1 VKLSVIVPVLNEAR
15 TLAKILD
22 RVLAVPVVSEVVVV
36 DDGSTDETFAIAQGY
51 ASRGAGTERTEGVT
65 AEQKSG
71 PKPTYPSAGV
81 EAASHAYT
89 DTPAVV
95 AVRHEKN
102 RGKGAAIRTGLDHV
116 TGDYVVIQD
125 GDLEYDPVDFVKM
138 VREAEKG
145 ATVVY
150 GSRIL
155 GRNKFSYLRFYF
167 GGRVLSILTNLL
179 YGAGI
184 TDEPTCYKMIRTDL
198 LKRMDLQ
205 CERFEFCPEVT
216 AKAARLG
223 ARIVEVPISYAPRS
237 ISEGKK
243 IRWTDGWEAV
253 TTLWRYRRWTALK

>member
-1 VKLSVIVPVLNEAR
+1 VRLSVIVPVLNEAR

-22 RVLAVPVVSEVVVV
+22 RVLAVPVVSEVIVV
-36 DDGSTDETFAIAQGY
+36 DDGSTDETFAIAESY
-51 ASRGAGTERTEGVT
+51 AARSAGTAASLDG
-65 AEQKSG
+65 A
-71 PKPTYPSAGV
+71 PTPAYPGSAV
-81 EAASHAYT
+81 EAASHSYT
-89 DTPAVV
+89 DTPKV
-95 AVRHEKN
+95 AAARHERN
-102 RGKGAAIRTGLDHV
+102 RGKGAAIRTGLEHV

-125 GDLEYDPVDFVKM
+125 GDLEYDPVDFIKM
-138 VREAEKG
+138 AREAEKG
-145 ATVVY
+145 ASVVY

-155 GRNKFSYLRFYF
+155 GKNRFSYLRFYF
-167 GGRVLSILTNLL
+167 GGRVLSILTNLF

-198 LKRMDLQ
+198 LRRMDLQ

-223 ARIVEVPISYAPRS
+223 ARITEVPISYAPRS

-253 TTLWRYRRWTALK
+253 ETLWRYRRWTPGQG